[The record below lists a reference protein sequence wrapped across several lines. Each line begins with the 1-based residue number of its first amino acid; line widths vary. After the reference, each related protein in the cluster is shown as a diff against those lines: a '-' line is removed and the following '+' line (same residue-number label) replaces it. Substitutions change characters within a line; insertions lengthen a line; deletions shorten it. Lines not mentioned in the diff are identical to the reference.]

1 MSRLSQ
7 DSINKMDLLNSLL
20 VDMSINRDSKILR
33 GSCFLADEERGG
45 DVIFSTFFRVH
56 SSLQLSG
63 RELSINIKQGRLA
76 DLLKTRCMCSL
87 FDMRDLIEDEIEK
100 LEKR

>member
-20 VDMSINRDSKILR
+20 VDMSINRDSKVLR
-33 GSCFLADEERGG
+33 GSCFLADEKRG
-45 DVIFSTFFRVH
+45 DVIFSAFFSVH
-56 SSLQLSG
+56 SSLRLSG
-63 RELSINIKQGRLA
+63 QELNINIKQGRLA
-76 DLLKTRCMCSL
+76 DLLKTRCICSL